1 MSKVYLNGQPV
12 QHPHEVHEHVSPVS
26 LYNKIIGILF
36 VLTALTYA
44 VSFADLGP
52 ASLTVAMLVAFVK
65 ASLVVAYFMHLKY
78 DDKYH
83 LFVFAGTILFVGIFF
98 GFTMFDMNARKRLN
112 DEQETFVRI
121 RDQENAG
128 NPLKVGVDNVPERAA
143 KIRAEIEA
151 HGGPEHGPGH
161 GAPPA
166 AGHAPAVQAAQG
178 APDAKGPEGAH
189 KNGSDGDRNSAPA
202 GKDVAAH

>member
-12 QHPHEVHEHVSPVS
+12 EHPHEVHEHVSPVS

-36 VLTALTYA
+36 VLTGLTYA
-44 VSFADLGP
+44 VSYMDLGS

-65 ASLVVAYFMHLKY
+65 ATLVIAYFMHLKY

-98 GFTMFDMNARKRLN
+98 GFTMYDMDARSRLN

-121 RDQENAG
+121 REQENAG
-128 NPLKVGVDNVPERAA
+128 NALKVGVDNVPERAE
-143 KIRAEIEA
+143 KIRQDVEA
-151 HGGPEHGPGH
+151 HGGPAHGGGH
-161 GAPPA
+161 GGGHDAPKPE
-166 AGHAPAVQAAQG
+166 AGHAA
-178 APDAKGPEGAH
+178 
-189 KNGSDGDRNSAPA
+189 
-202 GKDVAAH
+202 AAH